1 VRVAARGSG
10 FTFKE
15 KKDNMDDNDQR
26 EISQSAIEQAPCTTF
41 GQFRKVARQREWSL
55 EWLVEQC
62 KAELDRPTDTI
73 RRVLEGAR
81 VEGHWATGKWIAPH
95 WDDMADVVLAYRCL
109 IGLYQRATRPH
120 PALAGERTCAC
131 GCGEQLRGK
140 QKFASAAC
148 RKRVSRKGVI
158 GQNRATESA
167 TDAA

>member
-1 VRVAARGSG
+1 MNHTDDAHLVSHAAV
-10 FTFKE
+10 
-15 KKDNMDDNDQR
+15 D
-26 EISQSAIEQAPCTTF
+26 QAPCITF

-81 VEGHWATGKWIAPH
+81 VEGHRQDDKWVAPH
-95 WDDMADVVLAYRCL
+95 WDDLTDVVLPYRCL
-109 IGLYQRATRPH
+109 IVLYQRGTRSQ
-120 PALAGERTCAC
+120 PALAGERACAC
-131 GCGEQLRGK
+131 GCAGQVRGK
-140 QKFASAAC
+140 QKYASVAC

-158 GQNRATESA
+158 EQKRATESA